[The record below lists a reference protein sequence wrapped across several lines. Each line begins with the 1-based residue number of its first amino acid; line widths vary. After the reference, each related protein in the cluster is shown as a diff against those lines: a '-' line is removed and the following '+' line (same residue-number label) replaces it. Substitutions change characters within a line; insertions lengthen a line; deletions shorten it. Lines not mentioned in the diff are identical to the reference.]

1 MVIANILVAASIEV
15 PHLMILLEILHPHSL
30 QQKKEE
36 GMQSLESKFKEQ
48 SETKSQLESK
58 LTSLRCQIMDI
69 KNEALKHA
77 HHADGRV
84 GQQLAQIM
92 RQIIHIDSTTVPRT
106 ANAAE
111 EVSPSHKPATP
122 LALHEP
128 LLHEQLPSILN
139 DTVLVDSSANARILG
154 AGKVFHAFLK
164 TTFLLS

>member
-1 MVIANILVAASIEV
+1 
-15 PHLMILLEILHPHSL
+15 
-30 QQKKEE
+30 
-36 GMQSLESKFKEQ
+36 MQSLESKLKEQ
-48 SETKSQLESK
+48 SETKSQLESE

-77 HHADGRV
+77 HYADGRV

-128 LLHEQLPSILN
+128 LLHEQLPSILD

-154 AGKVFHAFLK
+154 AGKVFYAFLK
-164 TTFLLS
+164 TTFLMS